1 MRGTGMTK
9 RNCLVFFLITAL
21 IFTMCSVSVFATEGE
36 EVTTLATAPDSGEQ
50 TADTAEDTATDNAT
64 AEDSV
69 AGDTAANDTAS
80 DAATGDDAVSNDD
93 TAKGDTATDN
103 SAEAGD
109 TTTTGSTESES
120 GEEEHDHEHDHEEEE
135 TKKKGLSTTAIV
147 LLAVFGAI
155 ILIFAVLYI
164 FKRSFR
170 ERVKKF
176 FREYKSE
183 LKKVV
188 WSSKADVFK
197 NTKIVIIGIVAIA
210 VVIGL
215 LDIGLGALIDL
226 IGKIGK

>member
-1 MRGTGMTK
+1 MIRGTGMTK

-21 IFTMCSVSVFATEGE
+21 IFTMCSVSVFAEEGE
-36 EVTTLATAPDSGEQ
+36 TAPDSTLKTETTDT
-50 TADTAEDTATDNAT
+50 TADSTTAD
-64 AEDSV
+64 DSV
-69 AGDTAANDTAS
+69 ASDDSVSEEPVSNDTAAS
-80 DAATGDDAVSNDD
+80 DSDKADD
-93 TAKGDTATDN
+93 TAATDDK
-103 SAEAGD
+103 SESDD
-109 TTTTGSTESES
+109 TTTAGEGTTGSEES
-120 GEEEHDHEHDHEEEE
+120 GKEDEAHDHDHEHEEEG

-164 FKRSFR
+164 FKPKFR

-210 VVIGL
+210 VVVGL
-215 LDIGLGALIDL
+215 VDIGLGALIDL

>member
-1 MRGTGMTK
+1 MTK

-21 IFTMCSVSVFATEGE
+21 IFTMCSVSVLAEEGE
-36 EVTTLATAPDSGEQ
+36 TAPDSTVQTETTDTPVLST
-50 TADTAEDTATDNAT
+50 TADDSVASDDSASEEPVSNDTAASDSDKAEDTA
-64 AEDSV
+64 
-69 AGDTAANDTAS
+69 AADDKSESDDTAS
-80 DAATGDDAVSNDD
+80 DSEGATG
-93 TAKGDTATDN
+93 
-103 SAEAGD
+103 
-109 TTTTGSTESES
+109 TEES
-120 GEEEHDHEHDHEEEE
+120 GKEDEEHDHEHEEEG

-164 FKRSFR
+164 FKPKFR

-197 NTKIVIIGIVAIA
+197 NTKIVIIGIIAIA
-210 VVIGL
+210 VVVGL
-215 LDIGLGALIDL
+215 VDIGLGALIDL

>member
-1 MRGTGMTK
+1 MTK

-21 IFTMCSVSVFATEGE
+21 IFTMCSVSVFAEEGE
-36 EVTTLATAPDSGEQ
+36 TAPDSTAQ
-50 TADTAEDTATDNAT
+50 TEIGNTAEDTVTGETAADDTATDGVEA
-64 AEDSV
+64 
-69 AGDTAANDTAS
+69 
-80 DAATGDDAVSNDD
+80 GDDAVSSDDAASDD
-93 TAKGDTATDN
+93 TAATDDE
-103 SAEAGD
+103 SKADD
-109 TTTTGSTESES
+109 TTTTGETEKSDDE
-120 GEEEHDHEHDHEEEE
+120 GEPEAEGVTGEEHDHEHEDEEGTE
-135 TKKKGLSTTAIV
+135 KKGLSTTAIV

-155 ILIFAVLYI
+155 ILIFAVLYL
-164 FKRSFR
+164 FKPKFR

-188 WSSKADVFK
+188 WASKADVFK

-215 LDIGLGALIDL
+215 VDIGLANLIDL